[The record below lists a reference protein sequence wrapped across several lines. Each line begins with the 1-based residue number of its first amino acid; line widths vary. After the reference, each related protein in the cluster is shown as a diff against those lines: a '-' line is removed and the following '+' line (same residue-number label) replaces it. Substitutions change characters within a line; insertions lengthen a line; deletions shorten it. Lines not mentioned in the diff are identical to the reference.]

1 MSEQTNRARETQ
13 NELAHVDTLMHKLAQ
28 ESPQQAPLRLR
39 QHMTEA
45 VRQNRSSERSRA
57 NRWLL
62 AAAVLFAALALT
74 AGSIIF
80 KRSGQRAHPPSQ
92 IMAHAEPEP
101 KPAFLE
107 PRPSSSGPKSGPKP
121 LPSAKAKPHRRAN
134 AANPQPVFVTLPFSD
149 PTLMSG
155 TSVTIRLALSE
166 AELLAMGVRPIES
179 NPSGSYVADL
189 VLGDDGLPRAIRI
202 VSNSGPRIPGGS

>member
-1 MSEQTNRARETQ
+1 MSGETSRARETQ
-13 NELAHVDTLMHKLAQ
+13 NELAHVDSMMRKLAQ
-28 ESPQQAPLRLR
+28 ESPQQAPPHVR
-39 QHMTEA
+39 QHMAQA
-45 VRQNRSSERSRA
+45 VQQYRSSERSGT

-62 AAAVLFAALALT
+62 AAAVLFAALVLT

-80 KRSGQRAHPPSQ
+80 KRSGQRVHTPSE
-92 IMAHAEPEP
+92 ITAHAEPQP
-101 KPAFLE
+101 KAAVLE
-107 PRPSSSGPKSGPKP
+107 PRSSSQPKA
-121 LPSAKAKPHRRAN
+121 LPTAKAKPHQRAN
-134 AANPQPVFVTLPFSD
+134 AADPQPVFVTLPFSD

-179 NPSGSYVADL
+179 NSSGSYVADL

-202 VSNSGPRIPGGS
+202 VSNGPRIPGGS

>member
-1 MSEQTNRARETQ
+1 MSEQTNRAREAQ
-13 NELAHVDTLMHKLAQ
+13 NELAYVDTLMRKLAQ

-39 QHMTEA
+39 QHITEA
-45 VRQNRSSERSRA
+45 VQQYRALERSRA

-80 KRSGQRAHPPSQ
+80 KRSGHRAHLPSE

-101 KPAFLE
+101 KPTVLE
-107 PRPSSSGPKSGPKP
+107 PRPSSSEPKP
-121 LPSAKAKPHRRAN
+121 LPSAKAKPRRRTN

-149 PTLMSG
+149 PILMSG

-202 VSNSGPRIPGGS
+202 VSNNGLRIPGGS

>member
-1 MSEQTNRARETQ
+1 MSEQTNRVRETQ
-13 NELAHVDTLMHKLAQ
+13 KELARVDALMSKLAQ
-28 ESPQQAPLRLR
+28 ESPRQAPLRVR
-39 QHMTEA
+39 QHMMEA
-45 VRQNRSSERSRA
+45 VRQYRSLEPSRA

-62 AAAVLFAALALT
+62 AAAVLFAAFVLT
-74 AGSIIF
+74 ASTIIF
-80 KRSGQRAHPPSQ
+80 RRSSQRVHSPTQIVAQTDSQ
-92 IMAHAEPEP
+92 P
-101 KPAFLE
+101 KPTALE
-107 PRPSSSGPKSGPKP
+107 PRSSSHPKT
-121 LPSAKAKPHRRAN
+121 LPGAKAKPRHRAN

-179 NPSGSYVADL
+179 NSSGSYVADL

-202 VSNSGPRIPGGS
+202 VSNNGPRIPGGS

>member
-13 NELAHVDTLMHKLAQ
+13 NELAHVDTLMRKLAQ

-39 QHMTEA
+39 QHLTEA
-45 VRQNRSSERSRA
+45 VQQYRSSERSRA

-80 KRSGQRAHPPSQ
+80 KRSGQRAHLPSE
-92 IMAHAEPEP
+92 IMAHAEPQP
-101 KPAFLE
+101 KPTVLE
-107 PRPSSSGPKSGPKP
+107 PRSSSEPKT
-121 LPSAKAKPHRRAN
+121 LPSAEANPHRRTN

>member
-13 NELAHVDTLMHKLAQ
+13 NELAHVDTLMRKLAQ

-39 QHMTEA
+39 QHLTEA
-45 VRQNRSSERSRA
+45 VRQYRSSERSRA

-80 KRSGQRAHPPSQ
+80 KRSGQRAHPPSE
-92 IMAHAEPEP
+92 IMAHAEPQP
-101 KPAFLE
+101 KPVALE
-107 PRPSSSGPKSGPKP
+107 PRSSSTEPKA
-121 LPSAKAKPHRRAN
+121 LPSAKAKAHRRAN